1 MEKTLIMGRI
11 KIIKGVAVV
20 LALVAYSSQSYAAKP
35 SGELNCSSNKN
46 KNNILCLD
54 TDGDGLIN
62 KDDLDD
68 DNDGFSDQEEINAGT
83 DPLDPQ
89 SFPNNAPQAEYLS
102 ISSFD
107 YAPVSFALSGK
118 DLDGHKLTYSVTTN
132 PTKGNLS
139 GEAPNL
145 TYTPSGEL
153 GNDSFEFLVN
163 DGFVNSAPA
172 VVDIAIID
180 RFPVLSITQPTEN
193 ASYDTSTVLLKAEA
207 IDAVDGNISSLV
219 SWSSNIDGALGA
231 GGEIVVNLS
240 SGTHLINA
248 IVKDSQNQESSDSV
262 SIMVDQFAAPT
273 KIESFYAESSII
285 LSGQSTEIFWEVNNA
300 DQLRIIYPTGSFST
314 QSTSSSY
321 TFSPSS
327 DTTYVIEAYRNSV
340 LLDTKS
346 LFVSVIQNESEAPI
360 QIISPALNDNVNSD
374 LFQIIGQVN
383 DDSFLT
389 SYLKEEACVV
399 GNQFV
404 FSNVASPEANFGSG
418 VFELKSTNPSLQV
431 YRKSLTV
438 NRMNGAYPSTFISPS
453 ATCLNGPGQIEF
465 EVNGATKPVNSIDFD
480 VNADG
485 TIEDTVSNGELF
497 SHTFDSVGVY
507 LVKAVINFTDSST
520 YELKVVIGVQPKDVI
535 PAYYNAAWSNFL
547 SLLEQEDYSA
557 ALRYFYEPVRGKYK
571 DLLNSLSSG
580 NISQRV
586 SGLESVT
593 NSSGYREFAFLHV
606 KDNEP
611 QLHMILF
618 EAGEIVG
625 L

>member
-1 MEKTLIMGRI
+1 MGRM

-172 VVDIAIID
+172 VVDITIID
-180 RFPVLSITQPTEN
+180 RFPILSITQPTEN

-207 IDAVDGNISSLV
+207 IDAVDGNISPLV
-219 SWSSNIDGALGA
+219 SWSSDIDGALGT
-231 GGEIVVNLS
+231 GSEILVNLN

-248 IVKDSQNQESSDSV
+248 MVKDSQNQQASDSV
-262 SIMVDQFAAPT
+262 SITVDQYAEPA
-273 KIESFYAESSII
+273 KIQSFYSDTGIL
-285 LSGQSTEIFWEVNNA
+285 LSGQKITFFWEVNNA
-300 DQLRIIYPTGSFST
+300 DSIKIVYPTGT
-314 QSTSSSY
+314 VNTSSATGSWSTY
-321 TFSPSS
+321 PLSGA
-327 DTTYVIEAYRNSV
+327 TYVLEAYRNNV

-346 LFVSVIQNESEAPI
+346 LSISVIQNESEAPI
-360 QIISPALNDNVNSD
+360 QIISPALNENLNSD
-374 LFQIIGQVN
+374 VFQVIGQVN
-383 DDSFLT
+383 DNSFLT
-389 SYLKEEACVV
+389 SYLKEEACVA

-404 FSNVASPEANFGSG
+404 FSNIASPEATNGSG
-418 VFELKSTNPSLQV
+418 VFHLKSTSPSLQV
-431 YRKSLTV
+431 YKKSISV
-438 NRMNGAYPSTFISPS
+438 QRVNGAHPSTYISPS
-453 ATCLNGPGQIEF
+453 ATCLNGPGQIDF
-465 EVNGATKPVNSIDFD
+465 EVNGATKPISSIDFD

-485 TIEDTVSNGELF
+485 AIEDTLSEGEVF
-497 SHTFDSVGVY
+497 SHTFDSIGVY
-507 LVKAVINFTDSST
+507 LVKAVINFADGSF
-520 YELKVVIGVQPKDVI
+520 YELQVAIGVQPMDVI

-547 SLLEQEDYSA
+547 NLLEQEEYSA

-571 DLLNSLSSG
+571 DILQSLSSE